1 MVKLKELRSRA
12 RGALAGIDNEDYM
25 ADIDVLLGSF
35 GFSKGEI
42 LLGDASVDEKTEAE
56 FWAGVER
63 LGLGEP
69 VQYIVGKC
77 EFMSMDFFV
86 NSHTLIPRADT
97 EVLVEE
103 TADLLKEKTAPRIFE
118 VGSGSG
124 CIAVSLAKLLP
135 KATVVSVDISPDAIK
150 VAQKNAEAN
159 GVADRVEFVRCDI
172 FDGFLDFAKDAD
184 AVVSNPPYIP
194 KADIDGL
201 DQKVKDFE
209 PVGALDG
216 GDDGL
221 DFYRFMCRNT
231 PQRSGSYLAF
241 EVGIGQARDVAE
253 LMAAADFENIRII
266 PDLAGIDRV
275 VVGVRKY
282 DKNDWASPTL
292 KEAPFWRDGMTPEEY
307 NVEREYFNKHWD
319 EYTNGEDLPLWK
331 QKAEAK

>member
-12 RGALAGIDNEDYM
+12 REALAGIDNEEYM

-42 LLGDASVDEKTEAE
+42 LLGDASVDEKTEAD

-63 LGLGEP
+63 LRRGEP

-97 EVLVEE
+97 EALVEE
-103 TADLLKEKTAPRIFE
+103 VADLLKDKTAPLIFE

-150 VAQKNAEAN
+150 VAQKNAKAN
-159 GVADRVEFVRCDI
+159 GVSDRVEFVHHDI
-172 FDGFLDFAKDAD
+172 FDGFSDFVKKSD

-194 KADIDGL
+194 KDDIAGL

-209 PVGALDG
+209 PVSALDG

-221 DFYRFMCRNT
+221 DFYRFMCKNT
-231 PQRSGSYLAF
+231 PQKRGSYLAF
-241 EVGIGQARDVAE
+241 EVGIGQARDVAG
-253 LMAAADFENIRII
+253 LMAAVDFENIRII
-266 PDLAGIDRV
+266 PDLSGIERV
-275 VVGVRKY
+275 VVGTKR
-282 DKNDWASPTL
+282 
-292 KEAPFWRDGMTPEEY
+292 
-307 NVEREYFNKHWD
+307 
-319 EYTNGEDLPLWK
+319 
-331 QKAEAK
+331 